1 MKKDTVDKPYD
12 IEGEVESIEHRIK
25 TINSLL
31 ASKET
36 LNLSI
41 GTSNDKLF
49 YNDQEVIIDILT
61 KDLIKQKERKQFLIM
76 LLIIVN

>member
-12 IEGEVESIEHRIK
+12 IEGEIESIEHRIK

-49 YNDQEVIIDILT
+49 YNDQEVIGDILT
-61 KDLIKQKERKQFLIM
+61 KDLSMQQARARELHDQFNKL
-76 LLIIVN
+76 